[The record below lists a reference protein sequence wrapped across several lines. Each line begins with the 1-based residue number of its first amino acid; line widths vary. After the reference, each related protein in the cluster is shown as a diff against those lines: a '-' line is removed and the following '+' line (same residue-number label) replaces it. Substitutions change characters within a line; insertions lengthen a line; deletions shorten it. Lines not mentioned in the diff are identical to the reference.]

1 MINEVATLTL
11 NLKEVNMKR
20 RKKFLLLTVIA
31 LASALLVVPFVPS
44 SYSQAQ
50 AAETK
55 TLRIGVLVA
64 LTGWF
69 STFDT
74 LEWEEAQ
81 LARDMLNERGGITI
95 EGQKYLIELVAEDI
109 KSTADGVV
117 AGANKLVYDE
127 KVKFIAGPAAFFSAA
142 AKEVCEPEKILRAI
156 SFTTNMPGEL
166 GPDTPYT
173 FLCHNA
179 SVEHAMVG
187 IAALK
192 KVFPNVKSVDFIQA
206 DDGSI
211 PYLDPI
217 IRKMLKQNGFT
228 VVGKTIGYPN
238 EMVDFSPIATKLTVS
253 KADAVYFGNG
263 LPEAA
268 AKVLKGMRELGSS
281 KPIVFGSSGLAED
294 IKRIAGEAASTDF
307 VILGPMLG
315 APGTPPLMA
324 EIQKRLIEKYG
335 KERSIHL
342 QIFNSIWAMAK
353 VIQAAQ
359 SLDTTVV
366 RDSWEKMDT
375 IETPYGTGHMG
386 GEKTYG
392 IRHALSHPEP
402 YQILKTG
409 NPKFG
414 DWVDVRVP

>member
-1 MINEVATLTL
+1 M
-11 NLKEVNMKR
+11 
-20 RKKFLLLTVIA
+20 
-31 LASALLVVPFVPS
+31 PFS
-44 SYSQAQ
+44 DSKIM

-55 TLRIGVLVA
+55 TLRIGVLVC

-95 EGQKYLIELVAEDI
+95 KGEKYQIELLAEDC

-117 AGANKLVYDE
+117 AAANKLVYDR

-156 SFTTNMPGEL
+156 SFATNTPGEL
-166 GPDTPYT
+166 GKDTPYT

-179 SVEHAMVG
+179 SVEHCIVGVTAM
-187 IAALK
+187 K
-192 KVFPNVKSVDFIQA
+192 QVFPKVKTVDLVNA
-206 DDGSI
+206 DDGAI

-217 IRKMLKQNGFT
+217 FRKILQEQGIT
-228 VVGKTIGYPN
+228 VVGKIIGYPN
-238 EMVDFSPIATKLTVS
+238 EMVDFSPVAAKLSVS
-253 KADAVYFGNG
+253 KTDAVFFGNG
-263 LPEAA
+263 LPEHA
-268 AKVLKGMRELGSS
+268 AKTLKGMRELGSP
-281 KPIVFGSSGLAED
+281 KPLIFMSSGLAED
-294 IKRIAGEAASTDF
+294 VKRIAGKETSTKF
-307 VILGPMLG
+307 IIVGPMLG
-315 APGTPPLMA
+315 APDTPPLMA
-324 EIQKRLIEKYG
+324 EIQKRLLATYG

-342 QIFNSIWAMAK
+342 QIFNSIWALVK
-353 VIQAAQ
+353 GVEAAQ

-366 RDSWEKMDT
+366 RDKWEKLNT

-386 GEKTYG
+386 GQKTYG

-402 YQILKTG
+402 YQILDNG
-409 NPKFG
+409 EAKFG
-414 DWVDVRVP
+414 KWVEVRVP

>member
-1 MINEVATLTL
+1 ME
-11 NLKEVNMKR
+11 KG
-20 RKKFLLLTVIA
+20 KKIFLLIIVTLVTVLAA
-31 LASALLVVPFVPS
+31 LPLMPLSNS
-44 SYSQAQ
+44 KIM

-55 TLRIGVLVA
+55 TLRIGVLVC

-95 EGQKYLIELVAEDI
+95 KGEKYQIELLAEDC

-117 AGANKLVYDE
+117 AGANKLVYDR

-156 SFTTNMPGEL
+156 SFATNTPGEL
-166 GPDTPYT
+166 GEDTPYT

-179 SVEHAMVG
+179 SVEHCIVGVTAM
-187 IAALK
+187 K
-192 KVFPNVKSVDFIQA
+192 QVFPKVKTVDLVNA
-206 DDGSI
+206 DDGAI

-217 IRKMLKQNGFT
+217 FRKILQEQGVT
-228 VVGKTIGYPN
+228 AVGKIIGYPN
-238 EMVDFSPIATKLTVS
+238 EMVDFSPVAAKLSVS
-253 KADAVYFGNG
+253 KTDAVFFGNG
-263 LPEAA
+263 LPEHA
-268 AKVLKGMRELGSS
+268 AKTLKGMRELGSP
-281 KPIVFGSSGLAED
+281 KPVIFMSSGLAED
-294 IKRIAGEAASTDF
+294 VKRIAGKEASSKF
-307 VILGPMLG
+307 IIVGPMLG
-315 APGTPPLMA
+315 ATGTPPLMA
-324 EIQKRLIEKYG
+324 EIQKRLLATYG

-342 QIFNSIWAMAK
+342 QIFNSIWALVKA
-353 VIQAAQ
+353 VEAAQ

-366 RDSWEKMDT
+366 RDKWEKLNT

-386 GEKTYG
+386 GQKTYG

-402 YQILKTG
+402 YQILDNG
-409 NPKFG
+409 EARFG
-414 DWVDVRVP
+414 KWVEVRVP